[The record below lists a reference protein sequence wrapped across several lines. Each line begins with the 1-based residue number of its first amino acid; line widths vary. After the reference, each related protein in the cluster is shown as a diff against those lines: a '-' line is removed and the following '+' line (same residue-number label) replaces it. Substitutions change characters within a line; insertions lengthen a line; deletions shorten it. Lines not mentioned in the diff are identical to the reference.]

1 MTKMKSIIS
10 STWLLVIP
18 EINRPSNNT
27 PNTNIKPFLVAK
39 LEITFKIV
47 KILLGNGMAETEHR

>member
-39 LEITFKIV
+39 LEITLKIV
-47 KILLGNGMAETEHR
+47 